1 MILPSR
7 NNPVLLTAAILLGTS
22 MAQAQ
27 PTDLALALDR
37 TESARTV
44 RNLQILLAHHVEAG
58 DWAAAAELFA
68 PDATA
73 DWNGETVKGRAA
85 IRADLQRRLGGGGA
99 KGDLHTILALSPV
112 VTLAPNGDHARARW
126 HEVGLFGGAGV
137 TDNWTGGIYENSYVR
152 QHGQWRIAGLSYR
165 PQFKGSYA
173 QGWRN
178 AVPDLKVTPYHYEAA
193 TVGAPA
199 TLTAAPGSKAP
210 LLAPAELAAR
220 ARRLADE
227 DAVRNLQNS
236 YGYYVDRRMWDD
248 VVDLFAPDGSYASA
262 EIGSYVGPAAIRAA
276 LEREGPAGLAHGDL
290 NDHILTNLLVC
301 VAPDG
306 RTARAR
312 GLDFGWTGNNAGKAW
327 WSLTLFDNLFEKAG
341 NVWRLKAVRQYPRMR
356 TDSRT
361 SWDAGLQPTPA
372 PGRAPDAAAPA
383 EPTLI
388 ASCPAPAAAGPLDP
402 AEARARIDAAA
413 ASVAIDNASNAFG
426 NYIDDF
432 EWANLSKVFTRAGL
446 REAPG
451 VGFYR
456 TPERIFRMQ
465 STRYGKLASP
475 RTNIPIH
482 ARIQPVIHVSA
493 DGQSAH
499 FRVRLMQ
506 FNSALA
512 SSGGVMGGI
521 YEDQARLED
530 GVWRLSFVEI
540 DHYLQTRGYA
550 DLWTN
555 VPEGLGQRMLP
566 NVGALRDFPPDAP
579 LVGEV
584 AAPYPAVGKMWFH
597 YANPVSGR
605 RPPLMTP
612 KTQGVRSGSPEES
625 GQ

>member
-1 MILPSR
+1 MAL
-7 NNPVLLTAAILLGTS
+7 VLAALLGTAA
-22 MAQAQ
+22 MPAHAGQ
-27 PTDLALALDR
+27 PDLALALDR

-44 RNLQILLAHHVEAG
+44 RDLQVLLAHHVEAG
-58 DWAAAAELFA
+58 DWAAATALFA
-68 PDATA
+68 ADATA
-73 DWNGETVKGRAA
+73 DWNGETIRGSAA
-85 IRADLQRRLGGGGA
+85 IGADLRKRLGGGGA
-99 KGDLHTILALSPV
+99 KGDLHTTLALSPV
-112 VTLAPNGDHARARW
+112 VTLAPDGDHAKARW

-137 TDNWTGGIYENSYVR
+137 TDNWTGGIYENDYVR
-152 QHGQWRIAGLSYR
+152 EGGRWRIAHLSYR

-210 LLAPAELAAR
+210 TLAPALLAAR
-220 ARRLADE
+220 ASRLADE
-227 DAVRNLQNS
+227 DAVRNLQNA

-262 EIGSYVGPAAIRAA
+262 EIGRYTGPAAIRAA

-312 GLDFGWTGNNAGKAW
+312 GLDFGWTGNNAGKAY

-341 NVWRLKAVRQYPRMR
+341 DVWRLKAVRQYPRMR

-361 SWDAGLQPTPA
+361 SWDASLQPAPA
-372 PGRAPDAAAPA
+372 PARAADAAAPT
-383 EPTLI
+383 EPALI
-388 ASCPAPAAAGPLDP
+388 GACPAPDAAGPLDP
-402 AEARARIDAAA
+402 ARARAQIDAAA

-432 EWANLSKVFTRAGL
+432 EWENLSKVFTRDGL

-475 RTNIPIH
+475 RTGIPIH
-482 ARIQPVIHVSA
+482 ARIQPVIHLSA
-493 DGQSAH
+493 DGQSAR
-499 FRVRLMQ
+499 FRTRLMQ

-530 GVWRLSFVEI
+530 GVWRLSYVEI

-566 NVGALRDFPPDAP
+566 NVGALRDLPPDGP

-584 AAPYPAVGKMWFH
+584 AAPYPAIGKMWFH

-612 KTQGVRSGSPEES
+612 KTQGVRSGAQKDES
-625 GQ
+625 Q